1 MSAATAEP
9 EAGATMLL
17 TIVLKHDQSKTL
29 AEIGD
34 DLDRSGFWAAMPP
47 DGVSVE
53 SWYVMM
59 GLGQVVTLRLPAD
72 KLQAVNLVI
81 EKMAWKA
88 FRTEFY
94 PTYDYRAIAD
104 AKRADALCDRK
115 G

>member
-1 MSAATAEP
+1 MTTERP
-9 EAGATMLL
+9 EDATMLL

-29 AEIGD
+29 GEIGLH
-34 DLDRSGFWAAMPP
+34 LDRSGFWAAMPP

-59 GLGQVVTLRLPAD
+59 GLGQVVTLRLPVE

-81 EKMAWKA
+81 EKSAWKA

-94 PTYDYRAIAD
+94 PTYDYRAIAET
-104 AKRADALCDRK
+104 KRVEAVRRQA
-115 G
+115 